1 MRRIMYDIIIVLDN
15 FRLRPSTVF
24 TGYVLT
30 EGQTGE
36 EISVFSETKTDTCGQ
51 GLIQTPLDYGWVNS
65 F

>member
-1 MRRIMYDIIIVLDN
+1 MRRIMYDIIIVLEN

-36 EISVFSETKTDTCGQ
+36 EISVFSETKTDTCGHGSIHFKIHVQ
-51 GLIQTPLDYGWVNS
+51 FP
-65 F
+65 